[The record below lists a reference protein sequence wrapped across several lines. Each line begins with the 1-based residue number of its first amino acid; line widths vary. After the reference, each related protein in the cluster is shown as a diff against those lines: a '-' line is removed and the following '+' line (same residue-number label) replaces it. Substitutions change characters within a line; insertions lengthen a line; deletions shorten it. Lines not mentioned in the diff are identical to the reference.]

1 MAVDEGSTGSLKRHE
16 LREAALHGVRWMA
29 IAKVASELVL
39 LVSTVVLARLL
50 SPAEFGRA
58 AVAMIAG
65 AFALAITSQSFGAP
79 LVQRKSIEREH
90 VESAFFMSLALGAG
104 LSLVT
109 FALAPILAGPLFGDA
124 TAGLVRLAS
133 PLFFLAGLSVVPYAS
148 LQRELD
154 FRRLST
160 IEIASRI
167 AGTAASVAF
176 AAAGLGAESLVL
188 GAIVAAVVS
197 TAQVIAAAP
206 LGRAWPHR
214 SAAREIVSFG
224 LPAALSG
231 LVRQANRN
239 VDYAILGA
247 QLGAAQVGFYWRA
260 FQFGIEYQTK
270 ISSIMLRVAFPV
282 YSRTKNLA
290 DMRLLRSRI
299 VRVHATLLFPL
310 LALLIAGAPVLLPW
324 LLGERWA
331 PAVEPTQI
339 LALAG
344 MTAVI
349 MTGLGP
355 LVLALGKPRL
365 LLQWNVI
372 SLIPYAIMI
381 LLTAPHGIIAVC
393 WGVVAIRTAMVFA
406 THAFLFKPLAGIP
419 VRALWHDAGP
429 AAVSSAALLAVAW
442 PLAHWLADAGL
453 TPFLL
458 LPIIGAAGLAAYLL
472 VLYALFK
479 AAWADVILLVSRVLR
494 RRRAKGGGAVPGL
507 AESAA
512 GAG

>member
-1 MAVDEGSTGSLKRHE
+1 MAADRGATGPLERHE

-29 IAKVASELVL
+29 IAKVASEVAL
-39 LVSTVVLARLL
+39 LGSTVVLARLL

-79 LVQRKSIEREH
+79 LVQRKEIEREH
-90 VESAFFMSLALGAG
+90 VESAFFMSLALGAA
-104 LSLVT
+104 LTVVT
-109 FALAPILAGPLFGDA
+109 FACAPILAGPLFGDA

-133 PLFFLAGLSVVPYAS
+133 PLFLLAGLSVVPYAA

-167 AGTAASVAF
+167 AGTAASVVF

-188 GAIVAAVVS
+188 GAIIAAVVS

-206 LGRAWPHR
+206 LSRPWPHR
-214 SAAREIVSFG
+214 GAAGEIVSFG
-224 LPAALSG
+224 FPAAVSG

-270 ISSIMLRVAFPV
+270 VSSIMLRVAFPV
-282 YSRTKNLA
+282 YSRTKNLE

-324 LLGERWA
+324 MLGERWT

-372 SLIPYAIMI
+372 SLVPYGIMI
-381 LLTAPHGIIAVC
+381 LLTAPYGIVAVC
-393 WGVVAIRTAMVFA
+393 WGVVAVRTAMVFA

-419 VRALWHDAGP
+419 VRALLHDAGP

-442 PLAHWLADAGL
+442 PLAHWLAEVGL

-458 LPIIGAAGLAAYLL
+458 LPIIGAAGGGAYLL
-472 VLYALFK
+472 VLYTLFQS
-479 AAWADVILLVSRVLR
+479 AWADVMLLARRVLT
-494 RRRAKGGGAVPGL
+494 RRRATRGAAPDL
-507 AESAA
+507 AESPAA
-512 GAG
+512 G

>member
-1 MAVDEGSTGSLKRHE
+1 MAADPGSSGPLERHE

-29 IAKVASELVL
+29 IARVASEIVL

-50 SPAEFGRA
+50 SPAEFGQA

-79 LVQRKSIEREH
+79 LVQRKEIEREH
-90 VESAFFMSLALGAG
+90 VESAFFMSLALGTT
-104 LSLVT
+104 LSVIT
-109 FALAPILAGPLFGDA
+109 FALAPILAAPLFGDA

-167 AGTAASVAF
+167 AGTAASVVF
-176 AAAGLGAESLVL
+176 AVAGLGAESLVL

-206 LGRAWPHR
+206 LSRPWPHR
-214 SAAREIVSFG
+214 GASREIVSFG

-282 YSRTKNLA
+282 YSRTKNLD

-324 LLGERWA
+324 MLGERWT

-365 LLQWNVI
+365 LLRWNVI
-372 SLIPYAIMI
+372 SLVPYVIMI

-393 WGVVAIRTAMVFA
+393 WGVVAVRTAMVFA

-419 VRALWHDAGP
+419 VRALWNDAGP
-429 AAVSSAALLAVAW
+429 AGVSSAALLAVAW
-442 PLAHWLADAGL
+442 PLAHWLAAAGL
-453 TPFLL
+453 TPLLL
-458 LPIIGAAGLAAYLL
+458 LPIIAAAGAGAYLL
-472 VLYALFK
+472 VLYTLFQ
-479 AAWADVILLVSRVLR
+479 AAWADVMLLASRVLTR
-494 RRRAKGGGAVPGL
+494 QREKRSAVPGL
-507 AESAA
+507 AESPAA
-512 GAG
+512 G